1 MNEHQLDLTRLQQWV
16 REASDRKWSWHR
28 ISRDAG
34 KSSLPELVRELTK
47 TSGKLE
53 EGA

>member
-1 MNEHQLDLTRLQQWV
+1 VSKRQLDLTRIQQWV

-28 ISRDAG
+28 MPRDHV
-34 KSSLPELVRELTK
+34 KSKLPEIAKELTK
-47 TSGKLE
+47 TPRKLE